1 MILLP
6 HKRNF
11 ATNKDPIINAMP
23 IFQSTNKY
31 TTPIII
37 KNPVITLRSGF
48 GPAGIMCNIEA
59 IKNNTID
66 IFQLKKIKIIA
77 STNSKDLIKLRIFID
92 LFILKGKEYFA

>member
-1 MILLP
+1 
-6 HKRNF
+6 
-11 ATNKDPIINAMP
+11 MP

-31 TTPIII
+31 TNPLII
-37 KNPVITLRSGF
+37 KNPVTTLRSGF